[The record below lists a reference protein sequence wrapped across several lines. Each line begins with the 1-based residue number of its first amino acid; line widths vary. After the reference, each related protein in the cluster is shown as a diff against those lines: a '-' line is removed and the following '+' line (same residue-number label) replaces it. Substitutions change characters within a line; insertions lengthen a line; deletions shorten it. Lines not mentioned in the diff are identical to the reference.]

1 MGEHRINIYTFIK
14 EDPKEKHML
23 TAKEFVAKI
32 EADNESLFRAGEMQI
47 KAYYEK
53 NAENKEELI
62 DNFTGRMVNE
72 RMNMEEISREV
83 AALPAGTD
91 PKKLILL
98 SKQAHDEAKH
108 FQFVKEVVEYLK
120 GEEIDMQEAVE
131 SHAQRLEQKGAA
143 MIKKYNCNS
152 NPLMLGLYQL
162 LAEGRAARNWG
173 MMAECIEDKFISSRY
188 AKIAK
193 DEMFHATLGRME
205 LEKLCDTQEAQDEI
219 NAVINDFRRDLHAIN
234 SAKTGE
240 LPEARELMAVYA

>member
-1 MGEHRINIYTFIK
+1 
-14 EDPKEKHML
+14 ML
-23 TAKEFVAKI
+23 TSKEFVAKI
-32 EADNESLFRAGEMQI
+32 ESENEALFRASELQI
-47 KAYYEK
+47 KHYYENVTDK
-53 NAENKEELI
+53 DELI

>member
-1 MGEHRINIYTFIK
+1 
-14 EDPKEKHML
+14 ML
-23 TAKEFVAKI
+23 TSKEFVAKI
-32 EADNESLFRAGEMQI
+32 ESENEALFRASELQI
-47 KAYYEK
+47 KHYYENVTDK
-53 NAENKEELI
+53 DELI

-108 FQFVKEVVEYLK
+108 FQFVKEVVEYLT
-120 GEEIDMQEAVE
+120 GEELDMQKAVE
-131 SHAQRLEQKGAA
+131 AHASRLEQKGAA

-173 MMAECIEDKFISSRY
+173 MMAEVIEDPFISSRY

-193 DEMFHATLGRME
+193 DETFHATIGRME
-205 LEKLCDTQEAQDEI
+205 LEKLCVTQEAQDEI
-219 NAVINDFRRDLHAIN
+219 NAVINEFRKDLFAITSSKTGTLEE
-234 SAKTGE
+234 SAK
-240 LPEARELMAVYA
+240 LMEVYA

>member
-1 MGEHRINIYTFIK
+1 
-14 EDPKEKHML
+14 ML
-23 TAKEFVAKI
+23 TAKEFVAKL
-32 EADNESLFRAGEMQI
+32 EKENEPLFRASELQI
-47 KAYYEK
+47 KHYYENVTDK
-53 NAENKEELI
+53 DELI

-91 PKKLILL
+91 PEKLVLL

-120 GEEIDMQEAVE
+120 GEEIDMQKAVE
-131 SHAQRLEQKGAA
+131 SHAKRLEQKGAA

-193 DEMFHATLGRME
+193 DETFHATLGRME

-219 NAVINDFRRDLHAIN
+219 NAVINNFRKDLFAITSSKTGTLEE
-234 SAKTGE
+234 SAK
-240 LPEARELMAVYA
+240 LMEVYA

>member
-1 MGEHRINIYTFIK
+1 
-14 EDPKEKHML
+14 ML
-23 TAKEFVAKI
+23 TSKEFVAKI
-32 EADNESLFRAGEMQI
+32 ESENEALFRASELQI
-47 KAYYEK
+47 KHYYENVTDK
-53 NAENKEELI
+53 DELI

-173 MMAECIEDKFISSRY
+173 MMAEVIEDPFISSRY

-193 DEMFHATLGRME
+193 DETFHATIGRME
-205 LEKLCDTQEAQDEI
+205 LEKLCVTQEAQDEI
-219 NAVINDFRRDLHAIN
+219 NAVINEFRKDLFAITSSKTGTLEE
-234 SAKTGE
+234 SAK
-240 LPEARELMAVYA
+240 LMEVYA

>member
-1 MGEHRINIYTFIK
+1 
-14 EDPKEKHML
+14 ML
-23 TAKEFVAKI
+23 TSKEFVAKLESEN
-32 EADNESLFRAGEMQI
+32 EALFRASELQI
-47 KAYYEK
+47 KHYYENTTDK
-53 NAENKEELI
+53 DELI

-91 PKKLILL
+91 PEKLVLL

-108 FQFVKEVVEYLK
+108 FQFVKEVVEYLSGK
-120 GEEIDMQEAVE
+120 EIDMQEAVE
-131 SHAQRLEQKGAA
+131 SHAEKLELKGA
-143 MIKKYNCNS
+143 MLIKKYNCNS

-193 DEMFHATLGRME
+193 DETFHATLGRME

-219 NAVINDFRRDLHAIN
+219 NAVINNFRKDLFAITSSKTGTLEE
-234 SAKTGE
+234 SAK
-240 LPEARELMAVYA
+240 LMEVYA

>member
-1 MGEHRINIYTFIK
+1 
-14 EDPKEKHML
+14 ML
-23 TAKEFVAKI
+23 TSKEFVAKL
-32 EADNESLFRAGEMQI
+32 EAENEALFRASELQI
-47 KAYYEK
+47 KNYYENVTDK
-53 NAENKEELI
+53 DELI

-131 SHAQRLEQKGAA
+131 SHAKRLEQKGAA
-143 MIKKYNCNS
+143 MIKKYNCND

-162 LAEGRAARNWG
+162 LAEGRAARNWA
-173 MMAECIEDKFISSRY
+173 MMAKCIKDPFISSRY

-193 DEMFHATLGRME
+193 DETFHATIGRME
-205 LEKLCDTQEAQDEI
+205 LEKLCVTQEAQDEI
-219 NAVINDFRRDLHAIN
+219 NEVINEFRKDLFAITSSKTGTLEE
-234 SAKTGE
+234 SAK
-240 LPEARELMAVYA
+240 LMEVYA

>member
-1 MGEHRINIYTFIK
+1 
-14 EDPKEKHML
+14 ML

-32 EADNESLFRAGEMQI
+32 EAENEPLFQAGEMQI

-53 NAENKEELI
+53 NENNKEELL

-83 AALPAGTD
+83 AAAAPGTD
-91 PKKLILL
+91 PEKLVLL
-98 SKQAHDEAKH
+98 SKQALDEAKH

-131 SHAQRLEQKGAA
+131 THAKKLELKGA
-143 MIKKYNCNS
+143 MLIKKYNCND

-173 MMAECIEDKFISSRY
+173 MMAKCIKDPFIANRY

-193 DEMFHATLGRME
+193 DESFHQEIGRME
-205 LEKLCDTQEAQDEI
+205 LEKLCETQEAQDEI
-219 NAVINDFRRDLHAIN
+219 NAVINDFRKDLYAIN
-234 SAKTGE
+234 SAKTGM
-240 LPEARELMAVYA
+240 LPEAQKLMEAYA

>member
-1 MGEHRINIYTFIK
+1 
-14 EDPKEKHML
+14 ML
-23 TAKEFVAKI
+23 TSKEFVAKL
-32 EADNESLFRAGEMQI
+32 ESENESLFRASELQI
-47 KAYYEK
+47 KHYYENVTDK
-53 NAENKEELI
+53 DELI

-91 PKKLILL
+91 PEKLVLL

-108 FQFVKEVVEYLK
+108 FQFVKEVVEYLS
-120 GEEIDMQEAVE
+120 GEKLDMQKAVE
-131 SHAQRLEQKGAA
+131 AHASRLEQKGAA
-143 MIKKYNCNS
+143 MIKKYNCNN

-173 MMAECIEDKFISSRY
+173 MMAEVIEDKFISSRY

-193 DEMFHATLGRME
+193 DESFHATLGRME

-219 NAVINDFRRDLHAIN
+219 NAVINNFRKDLFAITSSKTGTLEE
-234 SAKTGE
+234 SAK
-240 LPEARELMAVYA
+240 LMEVYA

>member
-1 MGEHRINIYTFIK
+1 
-14 EDPKEKHML
+14 ML

-32 EADNESLFRAGEMQI
+32 EAENEPLFKAGEMQI

-53 NAENKEELI
+53 NENNKAELL

-83 AALPAGTD
+83 AAADAGTD
-91 PKKLILL
+91 PEKLILL

-108 FQFVKEVVEYLK
+108 FQFVKEVVEYLS
-120 GEEIDMQEAVE
+120 GEKINMQEAVE
-131 SHAQRLEQKGAA
+131 THAKKLELKGA
-143 MIKKYNCNS
+143 MLIKKYNCNS

-162 LAEGRAARNWG
+162 LAEGRAARNWA
-173 MMAECIEDKFISSRY
+173 MMAECIEDPFISSRY

-193 DEMFHATLGRME
+193 DESFHATLGRME

-219 NAVINDFRRDLHAIN
+219 NSVINDFRKDLFAITC
-234 SAKTGE
+234 AKTGTLE
-240 LPEARELMAVYA
+240 ESAKLMEAYA

>member
-1 MGEHRINIYTFIK
+1 
-14 EDPKEKHML
+14 ML
-23 TAKEFVAKI
+23 TSKEFVAKL
-32 EADNESLFRAGEMQI
+32 EAENEALFRASELQI
-47 KAYYEK
+47 KHYYENVTDK
-53 NAENKEELI
+53 DELV

-108 FQFVKEVVEYLK
+108 FQFVKEVVEYLS
-120 GEEIDMQEAVE
+120 GEKLDMQKAVE
-131 SHAQRLEQKGAA
+131 AHASRLEQKGAA
-143 MIKKYNCNS
+143 MIKKYNCNN

-173 MMAECIEDKFISSRY
+173 MMAEVIEDPFISSRY

-193 DEMFHATLGRME
+193 DETFHATIGRME
-205 LEKLCDTQEAQDEI
+205 LEKLCVTQEAQDEI
-219 NAVINDFRRDLHAIN
+219 NAVINEFRKDLFAITSSKTGTLEE
-234 SAKTGE
+234 SAK
-240 LPEARELMAVYA
+240 LMEVYA

>member
-1 MGEHRINIYTFIK
+1 
-14 EDPKEKHML
+14 ML
-23 TAKEFVAKI
+23 TAKEFVAKV
-32 EADNESLFRAGEMQI
+32 EADNEALFRAGEMQI

-53 NAENKEELI
+53 NADNKDELI

-108 FQFVKEVVEYLK
+108 FQFVKEVVEYLS
-120 GEEIDMQEAVE
+120 GEKLDMQKAVE
-131 SHAQRLEQKGAA
+131 AHASRLELKGA
-143 MIKKYNCNS
+143 MLIKKYNCNS

-162 LAEGRAARNWG
+162 LAEGRAARNWA

-193 DEMFHATLGRME
+193 DEKFHATIGRME

-219 NAVINDFRRDLHAIN
+219 NAVINDFRKDLYSIN
-234 SAKTGE
+234 SKKTGV
-240 LPEARELMAVYA
+240 LPEAKKLMEVYA

>member
-1 MGEHRINIYTFIK
+1 
-14 EDPKEKHML
+14 ML
-23 TAKEFVAKI
+23 TSKEFVAKI
-32 EADNESLFRAGEMQI
+32 ESENEALFRASELQI
-47 KAYYEK
+47 KHYYENITDK
-53 NAENKEELI
+53 DELI

-108 FQFVKEVVEYLK
+108 FQFVKEVVEYLS
-120 GEEIDMQEAVE
+120 GEKLDMQKAVE
-131 SHAQRLEQKGAA
+131 AHASRLEQKGAA
-143 MIKKYNCNS
+143 MIKKYNCNN

-173 MMAECIEDKFISSRY
+173 MMAEVIEDKFISSRY

-193 DEMFHATLGRME
+193 DETFHATIGRME
-205 LEKLCDTQEAQDEI
+205 LEKLCVTQEAQDEI
-219 NAVINDFRRDLHAIN
+219 NAVINEFRKDLFAITSSKTGTLEE
-234 SAKTGE
+234 SAK
-240 LPEARELMAVYA
+240 LMEVYA

>member
-1 MGEHRINIYTFIK
+1 
-14 EDPKEKHML
+14 ML
-23 TAKEFVAKI
+23 TSKEFVAKL
-32 EADNESLFRAGEMQI
+32 ESENESLFRASELQI
-47 KAYYEK
+47 KHYYENVTDK
-53 NAENKEELI
+53 DELI

-91 PKKLILL
+91 PEKLVLL

-120 GEEIDMQEAVE
+120 GEELDMQKAVE
-131 SHAQRLEQKGAA
+131 AHASRLEQKGAA
-143 MIKKYNCNS
+143 MIKKYNCNG

-162 LAEGRAARNWG
+162 LAEGRAARNWA
-173 MMAECIEDKFISSRY
+173 MMAEVIEDKFISSRY

-193 DEMFHATLGRME
+193 DETFHATLGRME

-219 NAVINDFRRDLHAIN
+219 NAVINNFRKDLFAITSSKTGTLEE
-234 SAKTGE
+234 SAK
-240 LPEARELMAVYA
+240 LMEVYA